1 MSELILYTSE
11 DGITRV
17 DRHTKEGE
25 LAENAVVKESLTTAA
40 DGKRYK
46 KTISEHIQNLF
57 SEGELRPEATVKESL
72 TVQIEGK
79 REARRTIQHYNL
91 DLILAIG
98 YRVRSPR
105 GTQFRQWATTHL
117 REYLVK
123 GFVMDDQRLK
133 NPGGWDYFRQ
143 GNANI
148 PSVALRGILEKIGV

>member
-11 DGITRV
+11 DGITRLDLRV
-17 DRHTKEGE
+17 DGHTVWLAQLEIAELFQTTKQNINLHAKNIFKEGE

-91 DLILAIG
+91 DLIL
-98 YRVRSPR
+98 VS
-105 GTQFRQWATTHL
+105 
-117 REYLVK
+117 
-123 GFVMDDQRLK
+123 
-133 NPGGWDYFRQ
+133 
-143 GNANI
+143 
-148 PSVALRGILEKIGV
+148 GVEGVLGEAGV

>member
-40 DGKRYK
+40 DDKRYK

-79 REARRTIQHYNL
+79 REARRTIRHYNL
-91 DLILAIG
+91 DLILVHQRYENFDAERRQQETRDADAEDLRAIEG
-98 YRVRSPR
+98 
-105 GTQFRQWATTHL
+105 
-117 REYLVK
+117 
-123 GFVMDDQRLK
+123 
-133 NPGGWDYFRQ
+133 
-143 GNANI
+143 
-148 PSVALRGILEKIGV
+148 LEKELKQKGDKP